1 MENELKDYSND
12 PDDYLDVVERPVRSD
27 NSIYWI
33 LVIILLV
40 LIFYRAPLYKFVEE
54 QVSLVEQAVIS
65 QPIKETQSVTPQRI
79 QKTQTVTPQ
88 STKKAPVANPDD
100 DREMTID
107 ELVHMALTY
116 ERQGKRQMAHI
127 YFQSFLSQLES
138 HPENAS
144 VLIPAAVEFY
154 SRGNE
159 LSANELALLKVR

>member
-12 PDDYLDVVERPVRSD
+12 PDDYLDVVERPVRSG
-27 NSIYWI
+27 NSIYWV

-40 LIFYRAPLYKFVEE
+40 FIFYRTPLYKFVEE
-54 QVSLVEQAVIS
+54 QVSLVQQSIIS
-65 QPIKETQSVTPQRI
+65 QPIQEAPSVTPQRI
-79 QKTQTVTPQ
+79 QSTQVVTPQ
-88 STKKAPVANPDD
+88 SIKKATVANPHN

-107 ELVHMALTY
+107 ELVQMALTY

-138 HPENAS
+138 RPENAS

-159 LSANELALLKVR
+159 LSADELALLKAR